1 MIEDELPISVSSVQ
15 WKCVESR
22 IESKRL
28 HYGRFA
34 ISPFQKGQANTVG
47 IAIRRA
53 LLGEVGGT
61 SITSAKFEGA
71 VHEYSTMTGI
81 QESIHDILMNLKEI
95 VLENNSYEVQKG
107 FIQVIG
113 PKKILAE
120 DIQVCSSVKII
131 DPSQYIA
138 TITKSISLNIELK
151 IEKDRGY
158 RIKNTDFKENEF
170 PIDAVFMPIRNA
182 NYSVHS
188 FQKNKQLFEIL
199 FLEIWTNGSLTPE
212 KAISEAT
219 RNLIDLVVPLIHI
232 GNKLTGN
239 TINGTSDL
247 SATNFPSISGTNDLN
262 TIAQEIAFKNIFIDQ
277 LELPARAYNGLKKVN
292 VHTVSDLLMYTE
304 TDLRNIRSL
313 GKKSVEQILE
323 ALQKRFAIKL
333 SGTKLFTT

>member
-1 MIEDELPISVSSVQ
+1 MIEDELPISVRSVQ

-61 SITSAKFEGA
+61 SITSAKFQGA
-71 VHEYSTMTGI
+71 AHEYSTMTGI

-151 IEKDRGY
+151 FEKDRGY
-158 RIKNTDFKENEF
+158 RIKNTDLKENEF
-170 PIDAVFMPIRNA
+170 PIDAIFMPIRNA

-188 FQKNKQLFEIL
+188 FQKNKQLYEIL

-232 GNKLTGN
+232 GDKLTGN
-239 TINGTSDL
+239 TNNGTSDI
-247 SATNFPSISGTNDLN
+247 NFPSVSGTNDLN
-262 TIAQEIAFKNIFIDQ
+262 KIAQEVAFKNIFIDQ

-323 ALQKRFAIKL
+323 ALQKKFAIKL
-333 SGTKLFTT
+333 SETKLFTT